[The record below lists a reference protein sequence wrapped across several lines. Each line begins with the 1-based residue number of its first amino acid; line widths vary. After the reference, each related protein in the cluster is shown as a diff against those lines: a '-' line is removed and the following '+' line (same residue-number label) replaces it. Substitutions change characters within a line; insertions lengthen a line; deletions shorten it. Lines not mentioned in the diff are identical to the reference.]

1 MAMNG
6 KLFPIVKATF
16 SITYILLITTG
27 TIIFIE
33 ALRSGTSPFI
43 SHVMNLEVAISVIAS
58 YFYSLFMTEVT
69 RSEETNTHLNWDKIT
84 LYRYIDWSI
93 TTPIML
99 LVLCMFLAHNVGKVI
114 PVFTYLTIVVL
125 NYIMLG
131 FGYLGAV
138 NVTSQQT
145 GLLGGFAAFFLMF
158 GLIYKNFV
166 LPKFSKSNY
175 WLFGLYFVVWSLYGV
190 AYLFDNEM
198 KTIMTN
204 ILDLISKCF
213 VGLGL
218 WAYYTNI
225 LAT

>member
-1 MAMNG
+1 MNG
-6 KLFPIVKATF
+6 KLFPIVKAAF

-58 YFYSLFMTEVT
+58 YFYSLFMTEIT
-69 RSEETNTHLNWDKIT
+69 RSEETNTHLNWDYLT
-84 LYRYIDWSI
+84 LYRYVDWSI

-99 LVLCMFLAHNVGKVI
+99 LVLCMFLAHNVGKAI
-114 PVFTYLTIVVL
+114 PVFTYLTIVAL
-125 NYIMLG
+125 NYIMLT
-131 FGYLGAV
+131 FGYLGEV
-138 NVTSQQT
+138 NVTSRQN
-145 GLLGGFAAFFLMF
+145 GLVVGFAAFFLMF

-166 LPKFSKSNY
+166 FPKYSKGNY
-175 WLFGLYFVVWSLYGV
+175 VLFGLYFVVWSLYGV
-190 AYLFDNEM
+190 VYLFDAEM
-198 KTIMTN
+198 KAIFTS

>member
-6 KLFPIVKATF
+6 RLYPIVKLSF
-16 SITYILLITTG
+16 SITYILLLTTG

-33 ALRSGTSPFI
+33 ALRSKTATFTSHI
-43 SHVMNLEVAISVIAS
+43 MNLEVAISVIAG
-58 YFYSLFMTEVT
+58 YFYSQFIAEIA
-69 RSEETNTHLNWDKIT
+69 RSEETNTQLNWDKLI
-84 LYRYIDWSI
+84 LNRYIDWSI

-99 LVLCMFLAHNVGKVI
+99 LVLCMFLSNNIGKVI

-125 NYIMLG
+125 NYIMLM
-131 FGYLGAV
+131 FGYLGEV
-138 NVTSQQT
+138 NIITLKS
-145 GLLGGFAAFFLMF
+145 GLFGGFAAFFLMF
-158 GLIYKNFV
+158 GIIYKNFV
-166 LPKFSKSNY
+166 FPKFSRANY
-175 WLFGLYFVVWSLYGV
+175 NFFGLYFVVWSLYGV
-190 AYLFDNEM
+190 VYLFETEM
-198 KTIMTN
+198 KTILSN

>member
-1 MAMNG
+1 MNG
-6 KLFPIVKATF
+6 HLFPIMKATF

-114 PVFTYLTIVVL
+114 PVFTYLTSI
-125 NYIMLG
+125 
-131 FGYLGAV
+131 
-138 NVTSQQT
+138 
-145 GLLGGFAAFFLMF
+145 
-158 GLIYKNFV
+158 
-166 LPKFSKSNY
+166 
-175 WLFGLYFVVWSLYGV
+175 
-190 AYLFDNEM
+190 
-198 KTIMTN
+198 
-204 ILDLISKCF
+204 
-213 VGLGL
+213 
-218 WAYYTNI
+218 
-225 LAT
+225 